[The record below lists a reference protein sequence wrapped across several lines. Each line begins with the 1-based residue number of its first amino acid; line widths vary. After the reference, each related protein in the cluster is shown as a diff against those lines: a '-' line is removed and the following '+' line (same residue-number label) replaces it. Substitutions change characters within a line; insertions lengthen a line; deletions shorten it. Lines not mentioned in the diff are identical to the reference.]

1 MPDVRLCEFMA
12 GSDDLDGYL
21 AAKIHAGQTTPLVS
35 RSSALMG
42 MVSTYWPEPH
52 ELSASELRTLDVLAR
67 MAADLMEGRRL
78 VEKQG
83 ESEERFRLAIKATND
98 AIWDIDLETGIVT
111 WNETYSALYGR
122 PAETSDSWQWWID
135 RIYPEDRERTVSG
148 LRASRG
154 RQQVGLYLRPRIHCA
169 QCVWQSLAC
178 DRCHCRI

>member
-1 MPDVRLCEFMA
+1 
-12 GSDDLDGYL
+12 
-21 AAKIHAGQTTPLVS
+21 
-35 RSSALMG
+35 MG